1 MTTAVATVLASCHRL
16 LLGRPAFAHPS
27 QPAQTAS
34 SHWGF
39 DPSSRGAGLAASAL
53 RVSHRAQ
60 NAREAARHAPQW
72 G

>member
-1 MTTAVATVLASCHRL
+1 MTTAVTTVLASCHRF
-16 LLGRPAFAHPS
+16 LLGRPSFAHPS

-34 SHWGF
+34 SHWEV
-39 DPSSRGAGLAASAL
+39 DPANRGAGLVASAL

-60 NAREAARHAPQW
+60 VAPDGARHAPQW